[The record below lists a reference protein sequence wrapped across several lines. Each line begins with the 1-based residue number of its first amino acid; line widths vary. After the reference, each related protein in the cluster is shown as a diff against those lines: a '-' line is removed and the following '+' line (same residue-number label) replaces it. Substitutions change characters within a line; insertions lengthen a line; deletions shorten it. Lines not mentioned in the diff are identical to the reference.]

1 MEPPQRAGDPSSSC
15 GGPEQTDVAESS
27 TSATSGLLAGPS
39 DVFSAPAR
47 TLFSEGPRGGS
58 QGAPDSVAPSP
69 FAYQQGSETVANA
82 PGLDAGRTAIASDA
96 SALLHTSSSGHRYH
110 EGIKSARPTASSL
123 QQASRH
129 SNLLRVR
136 RSDRDKAV
144 ASRRRQFMPL
154 EAPPLPQPLSP
165 IVQQLQGLLPIPP
178 FATGGE
184 GARPL
189 PVHEEVLRLMKLLH
203 ELMACFP
210 GLVEENP
217 SALPSGP
224 PHLAPRLDPGNEPR
238 SCMGPVLMASLVQP
252 IREIVAVAV
261 EAATFSLDRR
271 GEMCSPLVL
280 EFALRLLQHA
290 CGCIAA
296 TVAAQPLPDV
306 AVQCWLPLL
315 FSVFRRL
322 RGAIEAAGPPERLP
336 GSVHPLVPRL
346 RQIQHEVVYA
356 LGNIAADLEGGVL
369 EQGGVVVALETMQDA
384 LLQLDSQA
392 SALEP
397 ASCGSTASATPGD
410 SPALHLRTG
419 GWLLGN
425 LLQLPRS
432 TPAILDDML
441 GRRQLATHGDAGE
454 GATAGLRLGGL
465 QVLHALL
472 RLEVEHQHAALRLP
486 ANDDRRAAVAEG
498 LWSLLLFLEAVL
510 RGPVV
515 PAVDPHHRSKAA
527 MQRTLDHSGAGA
539 AAAAAEEETAK
550 TLELVAPEIVSLLIR
565 LVFEAFQGAET
576 WRTRRRAAAMQGTN
590 QALFSGGI
598 DSTFAFG
605 AKGGSMDSPAAERAQ
620 AGTVP
625 RFGAGGPLDVT
636 TSELV
641 GDRGDGVTDRLAR
654 FNENG
659 ADILIPAL
667 KILALLCS
675 NVRVRSCWAGA
686 VVAVGG
692 EAFRD
697 LVASCFEKRRTIH
710 RQVRVSEK
718 TVTPRG
724 RWVGHGSATLGV
736 FCAALSLVA
745 SLAAGPPQQTDYVV
759 PLIRGLAE
767 ILHSAEPV
775 DIRREA
781 AVSLLHVGLNHG
793 KKHLSEVVHA
803 EPSVIQGMLDILEQN
818 KYDRACVIT
827 ALDFLNGVLE
837 SQPTGRVEVYRRDGI
852 AKIES
857 AQFLHDQ
864 AIDNFISWMVSH
876 YFDDFNE
883 AEGDDEAIERIVAEE
898 DALAAQLSDLSKGT

>member
-667 KILALLCS
+667 KILAPCTFLALKPEPF
-675 NVRVRSCWAGA
+675 VAEPA
-686 VVAVGG
+686 V
-692 EAFRD
+692 E
-697 LVASCFEKRRTIH
+697 
-710 RQVRVSEK
+710 
-718 TVTPRG
+718 
-724 RWVGHGSATLGV
+724 
-736 FCAALSLVA
+736 
-745 SLAAGPPQQTDYVV
+745 QTDYVV